1 MKNIKHSILK
11 TVAIFVIAI
20 FTTTSIFSQNETH
33 LTDPEV
39 ASVAV
44 VANQIDISYAEIA
57 LEKSKNEEILKFA
70 KRMVTDHNAVIKQAV
85 ALVTKLS
92 VTPKDNAV
100 SMSLLEDAEKTKKKL
115 RKAKRKKFDKLYID
129 NEVAY
134 HKAVI
139 AAIRD
144 LLIPESDNIELK
156 ELLQSV
162 LPALE
167 AHLGHAEMVQKK
179 LYKW

>member
-1 MKNIKHSILK
+1 MKTIKPI
-11 TVAIFVIAI
+11 TQIAMFFALAL
-20 FTTTSIFSQNETH
+20 FTTTSVFSQNKTT
-33 LTDPEV
+33 LSDPEV

-57 LEKSKNEEILKFA
+57 IKKSKNKKILEFA
-70 KRMVTDHNAVIKQAV
+70 NRMITDHNAVIKQAV

-100 SMSLLEDAEKTKKKL
+100 SQSLNDNAEKTRKMLRNASKKE
-115 RKAKRKKFDKLYID
+115 FDKMYID

-139 AAIRD
+139 SAIRD
-144 LLIPESDNIELK
+144 LLIPESDNKELK
-156 ELLQSV
+156 ELLEDV

-167 AHLGHAEMVQKK
+167 AHLGHAEMVQKG
-179 LYKW
+179 L

>member
-1 MKNIKHSILK
+1 MKTIKSI
-11 TVAIFVIAI
+11 TQIAMFFTLAL
-20 FTTTSIFSQNETH
+20 FTTTSVFSQSKTS
-33 LTDPEV
+33 LTDSEV

-57 LEKSKNEEILKFA
+57 IEKSKNKKILEFA
-70 KRMVTDHNAVIKQAV
+70 NRMITDHNAVIKQAV

-100 SMSLLEDAEKTKKKL
+100 SQSLNDNAEKTREMLRNASKKE
-115 RKAKRKKFDKLYID
+115 FDKMYID

-139 AAIRD
+139 SAIRD
-144 LLIPESDNIELK
+144 LLIPETDNTELK
-156 ELLQSV
+156 ALLEDV

-167 AHLGHAEMVQKK
+167 AHLGHAEMVQKG
-179 LYKW
+179 L